1 MKIVFPILSTPIMLS
16 DEYVSTIVFENQKV
30 LFRFVTELYQQLNKQ
45 DGNIVLSEKD
55 ERIDISKRVEL
66 VSQFVPFDCNKKS
79 LITKLQQ
86 KLKDAANESLYVETS
101 EMMSSIQQYFYHL
114 TDLLSLNI
122 LIDNIDISILIKAVN
137 ARFSSEY
144 ETLPEALYDYC
155 VNVIDLEGNKLFVF
169 LNLRCL
175 ITDEEFKLLARTF
188 IDHKILSLFIEN
200 KDRDTLDIEKKT
212 IIDNDLCV
220 I

>member
-16 DEYVSTIVFENQKV
+16 DEYVSTIVFENQKA
-30 LFRFVTELYQQLNKQ
+30 LFQFVTELHQQLNKQ
-45 DGNIVLSEKD
+45 EGNIVLSEKD
-55 ERIDISKRVEL
+55 ERIDVSKKVEFI
-66 VSQFVPFDCNKKS
+66 SQFVPFDCNKKS

-101 EMMSSIQQYFYHL
+101 EVMSSIQQYLYRL
-114 TDLLSLNI
+114 TDLFSINI
-122 LIDNIDISILIKAVN
+122 LVDSIDASILIKAVN

-144 ETLPEALYDYC
+144 ETLSEALYDYC

-175 ITDEEFKLLARTF
+175 ITDDEFNLFAKTLT
-188 IDHKILSLFIEN
+188 DHKVFSLFIEN
-200 KDRDTLDIEKKT
+200 TERKTLGIEMRT